1 MEKISK
7 QLGEYQEQ
15 ARKEIEQQK
24 KLSQYLGDGE
34 QEEEHDDKEEETK
47 DQAKDLKEAAVKVN
61 KANVNDE
68 SKTAG
73 QGSKE
78 QLNLIRQLKTQ
89 NEEQ

>member
-34 QEEEHDDKEEETK
+34 QEEDHNDKDKETK
-47 DQAKDLKEAAVKVN
+47 DQAKAAFNKE
-61 KANVNDE
+61 NVNNE
-68 SKTAG
+68 SKTAF
-73 QGSKE
+73 QGSKA